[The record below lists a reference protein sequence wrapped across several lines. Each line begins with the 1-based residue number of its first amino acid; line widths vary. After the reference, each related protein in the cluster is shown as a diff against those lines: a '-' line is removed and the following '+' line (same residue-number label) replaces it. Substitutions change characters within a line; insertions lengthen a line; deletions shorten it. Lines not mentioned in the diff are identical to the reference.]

1 MATASF
7 HGLRRFLASIL
18 MFGLFGAG
26 LAQMAAAQG
35 TPQVTSSYVT
45 ALTHPSGWG
54 QIVSTAITGDGDLLV
69 EETNNGALYEFPANG
84 GAMITLIASGMGAN
98 AGGQWNPSVALDS
111 QNNLYLTGNWDN
123 CVSRIPYDPAT
134 KTWPDLALVAQ
145 TTLAPNGGNC
155 VDAVFQYN
163 LSGEWADGAW
173 GAQPFALGT
182 DANNNLYLSTFNWNN
197 GFLLELPLAVKNG
210 ALSVGA
216 PITFLDHLGA
226 SSGSNVD
233 SIAIDPWGN
242 IYFVET
248 GQNKVLEYPAGQAF
262 TPGQAESGLPRVD
275 PELTYIE
282 GVQPD
287 AAGNLYISDAQAGVV
302 MVPAAKGPGLQPQTA
317 AAVYLSPVA
326 GLGSVSIDFA
336 RNILYVPTKPKSWN
350 GWNGF
355 YDVVA
360 VNLNNAELGST
371 PVGTPV
377 TSTIYYDFSG
387 SVTPASI
394 AIEEAGVTAA
404 DFSVATG
411 GSCQAGTAYTAGQNC
426 TVNVSLN
433 PQVAGN
439 VSAKLVMRDN
449 AGNTLLSTV
458 LHGTGQAPMLAI
470 SPAAESTIGSGLQTP
485 SQVAVDAAG
494 NAYVADAGLG
504 AVVEYPVSSGA
515 TTPTNIGTG
524 LKNPT
529 GVAVNGA
536 GDVFIADAG
545 NVYEVPNTASGLN
558 STAQITLKSGL
569 GANLN
574 LAVDGLGDLF
584 IADPANQRV
593 VKLSNPGGTFPT
605 MAQTE
610 SDLTGLN
617 APSLVATDAS
627 GNLYVVDGVNL
638 IQITPVGQQTTIT
651 NTVSNAT
658 GLAVDASGALYIAA
672 PSASMRIPW
681 VNGAWAVGSPV
692 TIAASVSNPKGIA
705 LDSGGDLFTADATAE
720 NIHVYGASGELNFG
734 TLTLGQ
740 TPSLE
745 AALTN
750 QGNEPMD
757 ITGFTV
763 SNAVDYSAS
772 GTACTA
778 SALPQGTNCD
788 LTVTLSPGPGD
799 QGTLST
805 QIQIQGNQANSATLL
820 SAIGVGASL
829 AKSVTTVSVA
839 SSASVVDVP
848 VTVTVSPASG
858 TGTPTGDVTV
868 SVDGAN
874 PTTKALSNGT
884 VKFDFMPI
892 SAGSHT
898 FSVTYQ
904 GDRAF
909 GSSTA
914 STTATVAKGAVTM
927 SEPAPPKY
935 VLSNGESYG
944 DQNTTQYYFTYKM
957 QVNASAGTPTG
968 TVTFMEGTTAACDS
982 SPAKMDANGYATF
995 TTTCLTLPTSTNPTT
1010 LVATHVLTPVYS
1022 GDANYQSFTGS
1033 AVTFNVIRNPSVTLA
1048 SSPAAVTVSSGSTAA
1063 ANITLTSLLGYGIAG
1078 LNEPI
1083 LNYTLP
1089 LALQCNG
1096 LPAHTTCS
1104 FSSSSITVTPTVPG
1118 AATMTIQT
1126 NVAVQPTSSVTKSSQ
1141 RRIIRHAAL
1150 FGFGFLGLLFTRR
1163 KKIRTYLTPLCVL
1176 ALAIALAGIS
1186 GCSTSSF
1193 KQSTDS
1199 LQTPKGTY
1207 TISVTAIQVGSTVVP
1222 GSNGSQQTIY
1232 GSNNQISLPFTMT
1245 LTVQ

>member
-18 MFGLFGAG
+18 IFGLFGAG

-45 ALTHPSGWG
+45 ALTHPSGWE
-54 QIVSTAITGDGDLLV
+54 QIMSSAITSEGDLLV
-69 EETNNGALYEFPANG
+69 LDSVNAALYEFPANG
-84 GAMITLIASGMGAN
+84 GAMVTLVAPGGVGASYWSLSLVVDSTN
-98 AGGQWNPSVALDS
+98 AI
-111 QNNLYLTGNWDN
+111 YLPGNWGN
-123 CVSRIPYDPAT
+123 CINRYAYDPTSKA
-134 KTWPDLALVAQ
+134 WPDLAAL
-145 TTLAPNGGNC
+145 TGSNPGGNC
-155 VDAVFQYN
+155 SNPFIQ
-163 LSGEWADGAW
+163 GANW
-173 GAQPFALGT
+173 HPNYYPVPDSQGWIQPSSFAI
-182 DANNNLYLSTFNWNN
+182 DANNNLYASTFNWNL
-197 GFLLELPLAVKNG
+197 GLIFEV
-210 ALSVGA
+210 
-216 PITFLDHLGA
+216 PITTNNGVVAPGAATTFLSGLGA
-226 SSGSNVD
+226 STGANPTSM
-233 SIAIDPWGN
+233 AIDPWGN
-242 IYFVET
+242 IY
-248 GQNKVLEYPAGQAF
+248 VLMNDQKTVHVLYELPAG
-262 TPGQAESGLPRVD
+262 TPYQSNGEAGLSPIALN
-275 PELTYIE
+275 LTNIE
-282 GVQPD
+282 GVQTD
-287 AAGNLYISDAQAGVV
+287 AAGNLYVSDAQAGVV

-336 RNILYVPTKPKSWN
+336 RNILYVPTKPKSWS

-449 AGNTLLSTV
+449 AGNTLVSTV

-558 STAQITLKSGL
+558 STAQITLKSWL

-944 DQNTTQYYFTYKM
+944 DQNTTQYYFPLGRLPSWREPPRPATRLR
-957 QVNASAGTPTG
+957 QRWTPT
-968 TVTFMEGTTAACDS
+968 
-982 SPAKMDANGYATF
+982 AT
-995 TTTCLTLPTSTNPTT
+995 PRS
-1010 LVATHVLTPVYS
+1010 
-1022 GDANYQSFTGS
+1022 
-1033 AVTFNVIRNPSVTLA
+1033 RRLA
-1048 SSPAAVTVSSGSTAA
+1048 
-1063 ANITLTSLLGYGIAG
+1063 
-1078 LNEPI
+1078 
-1083 LNYTLP
+1083 
-1089 LALQCNG
+1089 
-1096 LPAHTTCS
+1096 
-1104 FSSSSITVTPTVPG
+1104 
-1118 AATMTIQT
+1118 
-1126 NVAVQPTSSVTKSSQ
+1126 
-1141 RRIIRHAAL
+1141 
-1150 FGFGFLGLLFTRR
+1150 
-1163 KKIRTYLTPLCVL
+1163 
-1176 ALAIALAGIS
+1176 
-1186 GCSTSSF
+1186 
-1193 KQSTDS
+1193 
-1199 LQTPKGTY
+1199 
-1207 TISVTAIQVGSTVVP
+1207 
-1222 GSNGSQQTIY
+1222 
-1232 GSNNQISLPFTMT
+1232 
-1245 LTVQ
+1245 